1 MQKSTLPSTFA
12 GQFTSARRGVGGL
25 SVTVD
30 VYDPASTKII
40 TAGTAIP
47 VGGGIYRYQLAVAS
61 YTTPG
66 VYFAVFKATDPTGV
80 TLDWLEDR
88 SEQEI
93 GVAGVDNVATGATI
107 GIE

>member
-1 MQKSTLPSTFA
+1 M
-12 GQFTSARRGVGGL
+12 
-25 SVTVD
+25 TVD